1 MKDLFFLKTSAC
13 FRARNSLYFLSF
25 LNFLK
30 LRLSNLTYIHNIGLP
45 QRKRSSCRSSLNQGE
60 MEYLSQTIAQ
70 TIDNELMNDEVGYTT
85 EQLMELAGHSISQ
98 IIFKEYNPRKF
109 NKILICCGPGN
120 NGGDGLVAARHL
132 KEFGYNVT
140 VIYPKEN
147 KKTLFKRLLKL
158 MEHYEIGVLKLT
170 TAEEMLGYDLIV
182 DAIFGFSFKGEPR
195 TPFDALIEMINNCKK
210 PVVSIDVPSGTNI
223 DSGDT
228 TSSLFV
234 HSEMNI
240 SLMLPKEGLKNY
252 QKKHYL
258 GGRFIPTSIIK
269 KYNLKVPPFPGDSS
283 YVQL

>member
-1 MKDLFFLKTSAC
+1 
-13 FRARNSLYFLSF
+13 
-25 LNFLK
+25 
-30 LRLSNLTYIHNIGLP
+30 
-45 QRKRSSCRSSLNQGE
+45 
-60 MEYLSQTIAQ
+60 
-70 TIDNELMNDEVGYTT
+70 MNDEVGYTT

-195 TPFDALIEMINNCKK
+195 TPFDELIEMINNCKR